1 MVKNKMKKNI
11 VNFRFLKTNFQHTKI
26 YKNKFTWGVGGVFG
40 GLGLVGGG
48 GGGRLFPRMGKFLL
62 LGPFLNIF
70 FGHIG

>member
-1 MVKNKMKKNI
+1 MKKNI

-48 GGGRLFPRMGKFLL
+48 
-62 LGPFLNIF
+62 
-70 FGHIG
+70 